1 MLRRGS
7 FSLWLEYSGQVLA
20 ADLEFFAPEVQ
31 PVRQYICHK
40 STFLLCR
47 VVLAALEEQ
56 PLTGV
61 VQRPGAHGEAEL
73 NVGFYL
79 SGMCRAV
86 EKPKFYRTL
95 SKESVEVDPVIPAGI
110 VMLMVNSACVP
121 VIDSAVPN
129 ALQTIPCLFSVFLHG
144 L

>member
-79 SGMCRAV
+79 SGICRAV

-110 VMLMVNSACVP
+110 VMLVVDTARIP
-121 VIDSAVPN
+121 IIHSAVPYP
-129 ALQTIPCLFSVFLHG
+129 LQAIPGLYGIFLHS

>member
-20 ADLEFFAPEVQ
+20 AGLELFTPQAQ
-31 PVRQYICHK
+31 PVFQDTGHK
-40 STFLLCR
+40 GAFLLGG

-56 PLTGV
+56 PLIGA

-79 SGMCRAV
+79 SGIWRAV

-95 SKESVEVDPVIPAGI
+95 SKESVEVDPVIPDGI
-110 VMLMVNSACVP
+110 VMLVVDTARIP
-121 VIDSAVPN
+121 IIHSAVPYP
-129 ALQTIPCLFSVFLHG
+129 LQAIPGLYGIFLHS